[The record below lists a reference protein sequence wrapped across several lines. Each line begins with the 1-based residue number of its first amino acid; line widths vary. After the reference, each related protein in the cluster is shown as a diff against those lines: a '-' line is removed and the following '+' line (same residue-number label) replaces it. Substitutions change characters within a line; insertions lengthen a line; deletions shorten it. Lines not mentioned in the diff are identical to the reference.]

1 MILMRD
7 ALAHMEK
14 RGSDGKLLPFS
25 CEFIAYSRQRG
36 EGGKIVTIPQASLSY
51 DKKQYSGNKAGMG
64 LVAAGAISMS
74 IGFLLPDGSEWT
86 FAKGYNSQIITKPFY
101 RNPARVTCI
110 GIGLTLSIGG
120 LIYNKNH
127 R

>member
-1 MILMRD
+1 M
-7 ALAHMEK
+7 K
-14 RGSDGKLLPFS
+14 KLIIGVLLL
-25 CEFIAYSRQRG
+25 
-36 EGGKIVTIPQASLSY
+36 ASLTISAQSKS
-51 DKKQYSGNKAGMG
+51 KKQDSGNKAGMG

>member
-51 DKKQYSGNKAGMG
+51 DKKQYSGKTAAIPTERTVSSGQPNHFANKTRN
-64 LVAAGAISMS
+64 I
-74 IGFLLPDGSEWT
+74 LLPNGEIRKMRIRMLIT
-86 FAKGYNSQIITKPFY
+86 FNGQQVVY
-101 RNPARVTCI
+101 
-110 GIGLTLSIGG
+110 
-120 LIYNKNH
+120 
-127 R
+127 